1 MNGVTRRLM
10 RKMRGA
16 TRRLKAPFRSYSSRK
31 FMRGGQGGIGSTSP
45 SVMPSPMGQPGPMRP
60 MGQPGPMS
68 PTGQPGPMSPMGQP
82 GPMNPMGQPGPM
94 NPMGQPGPMNPMGQP
109 GTMSPMGQPG
119 PYTTG
124 GPAAPIG
131 APAAPIQPVY
141 IIKVPAAK
149 TNFDFSKARSNL
161 PTWFGGLVPG
171 GPDDSKFTINLSQKY
186 TADNLPQFLV
196 TGYVYSST
204 AGYIQVQR
212 QFGVHAAVAA
222 AGIAIDPTVKKITF
236 TNITKVNF
244 PYTANDSR
252 GNALFIAFQIL
263 N

>member
-1 MNGVTRRLM
+1 MNGVTRRFM

-16 TRRLKAPFRSYSSRK
+16 TRRLKRSFRSHSSRK
-31 FMRGGQGGIGSTSP
+31 FMRGGQPGATSP
-45 SVMPSPMGQPGPMRP
+45 MGPVKPPPMGQPGATSPMGPVRAPP

-68 PTGQPGPMSPMGQP
+68 PMGPVRAPPMGQPGPMSPMGQP
-82 GPMNPMGQPGPM
+82 GQ
-94 NPMGQPGPMNPMGQP
+94 
-109 GTMSPMGQPG
+109 MSPMGQPG
-119 PYTTG
+119 PMSPMG
-124 GPAAPIG
+124 QPDPMSPMGPVRAPPMG
-131 APAAPIQPVY
+131 QPGPMSPAY
-141 IIKVPAAK
+141 LIKVPAAK
-149 TNFDFSKARSNL
+149 TNFDFSKAMSNL

-186 TADNLPQFLV
+186 NPDNLPQFLV

-222 AGIAIDPTVKKITF
+222 AGIAIDPAVKKVTF
-236 TNITKVNF
+236 TNMTKMNF
-244 PYTANDSR
+244 PYTANDSK
-252 GNALFIAFQIL
+252 GFALYIAFQIL

>member
-31 FMRGGQGGIGSTSP
+31 FIRGGQGGIGSTSP
-45 SVMPSPMGQPGPMRP
+45 SVMPSPMGQPGPM
-60 MGQPGPMS
+60 S
-68 PTGQPGPMSPMGQP
+68 PTGQPGPMS
-82 GPMNPMGQPGPM
+82 
-94 NPMGQPGPMNPMGQP
+94 PMGQPGPMNPMGQP

-124 GPAAPIG
+124 GPAAPIQ
-131 APAAPIQPVY
+131 PAY

-222 AGIAIDPTVKKITF
+222 AGIAIDPAVKKITF

>member
-1 MNGVTRRLM
+1 MNGVTRRFM
-10 RKMRGA
+10 RKTRGA

-45 SVMPSPMGQPGPMRP
+45 SVMPSPMGQPGPGP
-60 MGQPGPMS
+60 MGPVKP
-68 PTGQPGPMSPMGQP
+68 PPMGQP

-109 GTMSPMGQPG
+109 GPMSPMGQP
-119 PYTTG
+119 
-124 GPAAPIG
+124 
-131 APAAPIQPVY
+131 APIQPAY

-222 AGIAIDPTVKKITF
+222 AGIAIDPAVKKITF